1 MSKEKQQLSKTTSD
15 QNTGNNNNN
24 TLAVSDTDLIDIIK
38 NKFNRDLSQ
47 PLQKLIIESRR
58 TWVSTQEK
66 VANLMTQA
74 VEDGFQKEEAKQ
86 IVAMLMGVSVRSV
99 ERYTPAEL
107 KDPKYVDTG
116 RENREKT
123 LKKTGE
129 GTDQDYDDD
138 NQTDT
143 ITTGGGVGDQ
153 DQLPLGTQEQ
163 RAEQISKD
171 NPQATIKKLMT
182 IIKDVQKKRKEEQQ
196 ITLLGK
202 TAKCFT
208 EVKFNIDVE
217 TGQVECIQDL
227 IYTEKDLI
235 RAFKSS

>member
-1 MSKEKQQLSKTTSD
+1 MSKANKQQSD
-15 QNTGNNNNN
+15 QELNNNNN
-24 TLAVSDTDLIDIIK
+24 TSNNNIVAVSDADLIDIIK

-99 ERYTPAEL
+99 ERYTPPEL
-107 KDPKYVDTG
+107 KDPKYVSTG
-116 RENREKT
+116 RDNKEKSI
-123 LKKTGE
+123 KRGSE
-129 GTDQDYDDD
+129 GSEDDYEPDS
-138 NQTDT
+138 QTDN

-163 RAEQISKD
+163 AQEQKIRE
-171 NPQATIKKLMT
+171 NPDAIIKKLNR
-182 IIKDVQKKRKEEQQ
+182 IIKEVQKKRKEEQE

-202 TAKCFT
+202 TAKVFT
-208 EVKFNIDVE
+208 EVKYNIDVDNE
-217 TGQVECIQDL
+217 TIECDQRLSL
-227 IYTEKDLI
+227 IHI
-235 RAFKSS
+235 

>member
-1 MSKEKQQLSKTTSD
+1 MSTKEKQQLNKTSD
-15 QNTGNNNNN
+15 QTTGTNNIV
-24 TLAVSDTDLIDIIK
+24 AVSDTDLIDIIK

-47 PLQKLIIESRR
+47 PLQKLIIESRK
-58 TWVSTQEK
+58 TWISTQEK

-99 ERYTPAEL
+99 ERYTPPEL
-107 KDPKYVDTG
+107 KDPKYVSTG
-116 RENREKT
+116 TENKERS
-123 LKKTGE
+123 LKRGSE
-129 GTDQDYDDD
+129 GSEGDYEPDNLTD
-138 NQTDT
+138 N